1 MSGRRKIALVTPLP
15 PERTGIADYVAVL
28 LPSLAQHFDID
39 LYTSVDPATT
49 GELTRRFEIHPWQA
63 LESNRDRYEQVV
75 YQFGNSPFHSYMVE
89 LLDRVPGVVVLHDFY
104 LSSMF
109 DYMDRHQSQP
119 GLFEQELERSH
130 GADAVALL
138 SSQGPAEAL
147 KRYPASR
154 RIIERATAVLV
165 HSEHSGELRAQFFP
179 DFPDTAWYTVP
190 MPQAPSA
197 PISSEHRQAI
207 RTRRGIAAS
216 DFLLVSLGFLADTKL
231 NLELLEAL
239 SDKRLANDGSL
250 RVVFVGENDPLEY
263 GEALKRKIG
272 SMPNA
277 SRIGITGFVDTAT
290 YADYLAAADCAVQL
304 RTRSRGETS
313 KAVHDCMSHA
323 LATVVNDYG
332 AFHELPAETVC
343 RIGAEAVPDELAEV
357 IHALRHDPLK
367 RAVLGMSAK
376 QHMTD
381 THLAYLVADRY
392 AEVIGRSM
400 STKNARAGFPR

>member
-1 MSGRRKIALVTPLP
+1 MSGRGKIAMVTPLP

-39 LYTSVDPATT
+39 LYTSADLATI
-49 GELTRRFEIHPWQA
+49 GGIGKRFEVHPWQA
-63 LESNRDRYEQVV
+63 LESNRNRYEQVV
-75 YQFGNSPFHSYMVE
+75 YQFGNSPFHSHMVE
-89 LLDRVPGVVVLHDFY
+89 LLDKVPGVVVLHDFY

-109 DYMDRHQSQP
+109 DYMDRYQARP
-119 GLFEQELERSH
+119 GLFKQELERSH
-130 GADAVALL
+130 GPGAVALL

-190 MPQAPSA
+190 MPQTPSA
-197 PISSEHRQAI
+197 SISGEHRQSI
-207 RTRRGIAAS
+207 RTRRGIDAT

-239 SDKRLANDGSL
+239 SDPRLANDPSL
-250 RVVFVGENDPLEY
+250 RMVFVGENDPLEY
-263 GEALKRKIG
+263 GEALKQKIAD
-272 SMPNA
+272 MPNA
-277 SRIGITGFVDTAT
+277 SRIGITGFVDAAT

-332 AFHELPAETVC
+332 AFHELPAATVC
-343 RIGAEAVPDELAEV
+343 RIGAAAAPGDLAEA
-357 IHALRHDPLK
+357 IHTLRHDPLK

-376 QHMTD
+376 QYMTD
-381 THLAYLVADRY
+381 THLAYLVAERY
-392 AEVIGRSM
+392 AEVINRSGCAGN
-400 STKNARAGFPR
+400 SRSGSAR

>member
-1 MSGRRKIALVTPLP
+1 MSGRAKIAMVTPLP
-15 PERTGIADYVAVL
+15 PERTGIADYVAVM
-28 LPSLAQHFDID
+28 LPALAQHFDID
-39 LYTSVDPATT
+39 LYASTDRVAIDAL
-49 GELTRRFEIHPWQA
+49 GGRFEVHPWQA
-63 LESNRDRYEQVV
+63 LESNRGRYEQVV
-75 YQFGNSPFHSYMVE
+75 YQFGNSPFHSHMVD
-89 LLDRVPGVVVLHDFY
+89 LLDKVPGVVVLHDFY

-109 DYMDRHQSQP
+109 DYMDRLQARP
-119 GLFEQELERSH
+119 GLFRQELERSH

-138 SSQGPAEAL
+138 SGQGPAEAL

-154 RIIERATAVLV
+154 RIIDRATAVLV

-179 DFPDTAWYTVP
+179 GLPDAAWYTVP

-197 PISSEHRQAI
+197 SIASEHRQSI
-207 RTRRGIAAS
+207 RTRRGIDAT
-216 DFLLVSLGFLADTKL
+216 DFLLVSFGFLADTKL
-231 NLELLEAL
+231 NLEMLEAL
-239 SDKRLANDGSL
+239 SDPRLANDPSL

-263 GEALKRKIG
+263 GKALKRKIA

-304 RTRSRGETS
+304 RARSRGETS

-332 AFHELPAETVC
+332 SFHELPAEAVC

-376 QHMTD
+376 QYMTD
-381 THLAYLVADRY
+381 THLAYLVAEHY
-392 AEVIGRSM
+392 AEVIGHS
-400 STKNARAGFPR
+400 ARAGNGSAGFSR